1 MPHFTPPPF
10 GTDEFGFGW
19 KQWLNEVF
27 KFIEFEYHPTTVIT
41 TTYNADG
48 EHRILLVDDDT
59 AGAGVTITLPLAN
72 SIQTA
77 YHVKKLGT
85 TGNVEIQAGGGEQ
98 AVCGIAIAGCAKVGS
113 GDLIDGTPTITI
125 ITQYDSYKMLTD
137 GSNWHII

>member
-1 MPHFTPPPF
+1 MALSPPPQIA
-10 GTDEFGFGW
+10 EFNYIW
-19 KQWLNEVF
+19 QRWLYDMWEF
-27 KFIEFEYHPTTVIT
+27 ADFEYTPKTVTT
-41 TTYNADG
+41 TTYSADSRA
-48 EHRILLVDDDT
+48 RIILVDDDT
-59 AGAGVTITLPLAN
+59 AGGAVTVTLPLTNAV
-72 SIQTA
+72 QTA

-85 TGNVEIQAGGGEQ
+85 TGTVEIQAGGGEQ